1 MANYALGALVNGQTI
16 VTKKY
21 NEAEQRRQMP
31 TVMDLALKNQHISI
45 PDAQALR
52 VSPLRAVDVIYNKNI
67 AQGSATA
74 KAYNHTG
81 TIGDSGKINV
91 TYQQT
96 VETFSL
102 PRKIAYNNIEKYT
115 QMFANQYEMAWKNLK
130 TRQDVLAL
138 AYLYAQ
144 RNQLSQ
150 AVMAARLASAFG
162 ASATNWNETNYA
174 LELSAADQ
182 SLFIA
187 QVKAALYASYYST
200 EYDIVADVQTSLQ
213 IENYM
218 NQGAGNFSNTQWQF
232 AGCNFA
238 RTQMNIDSN
247 YTAGTV
253 LAMPAGAFAGL
264 CWNEG
269 LNVKGDFQ
277 DEGGSIGILTTAND
291 PFGGQAVADISMYSQ
306 RADTSA
312 DTTGGST
319 EDIVDQWE
327 LTLTMGYILPPLSLS
342 GDSTLM
348 EISKIG
354 GVS

>member
-1 MANYALGALVNGQTI
+1 MANYATSALVNGQTI

-21 NEAEQRRQMP
+21 NAPEQRRQMP
-31 TVMDLALKNQHISI
+31 TVMDLALKNQTISI

-52 VSPLRAVDVIYNKNI
+52 VSPLRTVDVYYNKNI
-67 AQGSATA
+67 AAGSATA

-102 PRKIAYNNIEKYT
+102 PRKLGYNNVEKYT

-138 AYLYAQ
+138 AYLYSI

-150 AVMAARLASAFG
+150 ATMQARLASAFG
-162 ASATNWNETNYA
+162 ATATNWNEGTYA
-174 LELSAADQ
+174 LELAANDNP
-182 SLFIA
+182 LFIA
-187 QVKAALYASYYST
+187 NVKAALYASYYST
-200 EYDIVADVQTSLQ
+200 EYDIIADVQKSLQ

-218 NQGAGNFSNTQWQF
+218 NQGSGNFSNTTWQF

-238 RTQMNIDSN
+238 RTQMNIDSA
-247 YTAGTV
+247 YSAGTV

-269 LNVKGDFQ
+269 INVKGDFTG
-277 DEGGSIGILTTAND
+277 EGSSIGILTTAAD
-291 PFGGQAVADISMYSQ
+291 PFGGSAIADLSMYSQ

-312 DTTGGST
+312 DTFGGSP
-319 EDIVDQWE
+319 EDILDQWE
-327 LTLTMGYILPPLSLS
+327 LTLTMGYVVPPLALS
-342 GDSTLM
+342 GDSTVM
-348 EISKIG
+348 EISQLA
-354 GVS
+354 GVQ

>member
-21 NEAEQRRQMP
+21 NAPEQRRQMP
-31 TVMDLALKNQHISI
+31 TVMDLALKNQTISI

-52 VSPLRAVDVIYNKNI
+52 VSPLRTVDVIYNKNI
-67 AQGSATA
+67 AAGSATA

-138 AYLYAQ
+138 AYLYAN
-144 RNQLSQ
+144 RVQLSQ
-150 AVMAARLASAFG
+150 ATMAARLASAFG
-162 ASATNWNETNYA
+162 AGATNWNDTNYA
-174 LELSAADQ
+174 LELSSGDQ

-187 QVKAALYASYYST
+187 NVKAALYASYYNT
-200 EYDIVADVQTSLQ
+200 EYDIIADVQKSLQ

-218 NQGAGNFSNTQWQF
+218 NQGTGNYSNTSWQF

-269 LNVKGDFQ
+269 LNVKGDFG

-291 PFGGQAVADISMYSQ
+291 PFGGQAIADISMYSQ

-312 DTTGGST
+312 DTTGGSP

-327 LTLTMGYILPPLSLS
+327 LTLTMGYVIPPLSTA
-342 GDSTLM
+342 GDSTVM
-348 EISKIG
+348 EISQIA

>member
-1 MANYALGALVNGQTI
+1 M
-16 VTKKY
+16 
-21 NEAEQRRQMP
+21 
-31 TVMDLALKNQHISI
+31 H
-45 PDAQALR
+45 
-52 VSPLRAVDVIYNKNI
+52 
-67 AQGSATA
+67 
-74 KAYNHTG
+74 
-81 TIGDSGKINV
+81 
-91 TYQQT
+91 
-96 VETFSL
+96 
-102 PRKIAYNNIEKYT
+102 
-115 QMFANQYEMAWKNLK
+115 
-130 TRQDVLAL
+130 
-138 AYLYAQ
+138 
-144 RNQLSQ
+144 
-150 AVMAARLASAFG
+150 
-162 ASATNWNETNYA
+162 
-174 LELSAADQ
+174 
-182 SLFIA
+182 
-187 QVKAALYASYYST
+187 
-200 EYDIVADVQTSLQ
+200 
-213 IENYM
+213 
-218 NQGAGNFSNTQWQF
+218 
-232 AGCNFA
+232 
-238 RTQMNIDSN
+238 IDSN